1 VNGGRTAQY
10 GCDAILCPR
19 GAFSDQG
26 MATASGGCIRCPPGQ
41 TTIYIGSFEC
51 MQIDQKD
58 ILLMLFDVL
67 DGDWPDE
74 YKKTWKE
81 ENEMSVCRW
90 AGVTCD
96 KDQKIIG
103 LTIPEN
109 D

>member
-1 VNGGRTAQY
+1 
-10 GCDAILCPR
+10 
-19 GAFSDQG
+19 
-26 MATASGGCIRCPPGQ
+26 
-41 TTIYIGSFEC
+41 
-51 MQIDQKD
+51 
-58 ILLMLFDVL
+58 MLFDVL

-81 ENEMSVCRW
+81 ENEMSVCGW